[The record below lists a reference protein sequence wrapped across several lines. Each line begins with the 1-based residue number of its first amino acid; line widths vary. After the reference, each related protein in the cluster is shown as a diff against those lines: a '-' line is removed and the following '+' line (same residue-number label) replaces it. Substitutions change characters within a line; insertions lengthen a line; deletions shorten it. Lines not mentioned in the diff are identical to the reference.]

1 MKNMVQSYQE
11 RQVGLLEFIDFF
23 NAWKD
28 AATKQL
34 QQQATLLAAAEEL
47 NYSTGTTIIP
57 LK

>member
-23 NAWKD
+23 DAWKD

-34 QQQATLLAAAEEL
+34 QQQYSLLTAAEEL
-47 NYSTGTTIIP
+47 NYSTGTTIIS